1 MKMHD
6 KQGSMACRAQDD
18 DVYTY
23 SKNSF
28 FSDSVMPFPAV
39 FRLFLFYYIFN
50 TFDDDRT
57 EDTFGKEKSNLET
70 TNFMCKNEEISC
82 VLYQREKFPNLHL
95 CIGTSTLS
103 AP

>member
-50 TFDDDRT
+50 TFDDAI
-57 EDTFGKEKSNLET
+57 EDTFLEGKKA
-70 TNFMCKNEEISC
+70 I
-82 VLYQREKFPNLHL
+82 
-95 CIGTSTLS
+95 
-103 AP
+103 

>member
-1 MKMHD
+1 MHD

-18 DVYTY
+18 DEYTY

-50 TFDDDRT
+50 TFDDET
-57 EDTFGKEKSNLET
+57 EDTFWKEKSHLET

-82 VLYQREKFPNLHL
+82 VLYQREKFPDLHL

>member
-1 MKMHD
+1 MHD

-18 DVYTY
+18 DEYTY

-50 TFDDDRT
+50 TFDDDET
-57 EDTFGKEKSNLET
+57 EDTFWKEKKQFRNDE
-70 TNFMCKNEEISC
+70 FHVQK
-82 VLYQREKFPNLHL
+82 
-95 CIGTSTLS
+95 
-103 AP
+103 